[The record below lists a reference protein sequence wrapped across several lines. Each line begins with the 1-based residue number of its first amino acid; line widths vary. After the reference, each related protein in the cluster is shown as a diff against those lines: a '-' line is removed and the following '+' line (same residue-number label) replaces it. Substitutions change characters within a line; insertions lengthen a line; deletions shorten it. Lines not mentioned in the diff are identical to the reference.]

1 VIRVARRASPLR
13 WFSMKEAAQIAGV
26 SVESVRRWAQRNAVL
41 AYKLAGTGPWR
52 VAVDELNRLVELK
65 RKK

>member
-1 VIRVARRASPLR
+1 
-13 WFSMKEAAQIAGV
+13 MKEAAQIAGV